1 MQLFAEPTRRGW
13 QQSVQVRATC
23 YEGQSEFQQITV
35 LDTVPFGRMLVLD
48 GATMASEVEEYV
60 YHEMLVHV
68 PMQAHPDPKRVLII
82 GGGDGG
88 ALRRVLEYPL
98 EKATMVEIDGEVVRV
113 SREFLPA
120 IAGDAFDN
128 PHGELIIGDGVRY
141 LRETSEH
148 FDVILVDSTDP
159 IGPAVDLFNDAFYQ
173 HARRALGD
181 CGLIVTQSGSPLVM
195 LDELQTAVAC
205 MRRVFPIVKTYLC
218 SIPLYP
224 GVLWSFTAA
233 STSLD
238 PAAVDPAVV
247 AARLRANGSRTGWYT
262 PDIHRAAFALPNF
275 LGAAL
280 RMQAPDAPPALPLPI
295 AGEDRPVKSG
305 E

>member
-1 MQLFAEPTRRGW
+1 MQAFAEPFRLGW
-13 QQSVQVRATC
+13 QQSVQVREIL
-23 YEGQSEFQQITV
+23 YDGQSDFQHLQV

-48 GATMASEVEEYV
+48 DATQTSVVDEYI

-68 PMQAHPDPKRVLII
+68 PMMTHPDPKRVLVI

-98 EKATMVEIDGEVVRV
+98 DKATMVEIDGEVVRV

-120 IAGDAFDN
+120 IAGDAFTH
-128 PHGELIIGDGVRY
+128 PRGELIIGDGVRY
-141 LRETSEH
+141 LRETTEH

-159 IGPAVDLFNDAFYQ
+159 VGPAVDLFGESFYQ
-173 HARRALGD
+173 DALRALGHD
-181 CGLIVTQSGSPLVM
+181 GIIVTQSGSPLVM
-195 LDELQTAVAC
+195 LDELQAAVTL

-218 SIPLYP
+218 NIPIYP

-233 STSLD
+233 SMSLD
-238 PAAVDPAVV
+238 PSTVLPATI
-247 AARLRANGSRTGWYT
+247 AARLRANGQPTGWYT
-262 PDIHRAAFALPNF
+262 PALHRAAFALPNY

-280 RMQAPDAPPALPLPI
+280 GMQSPDDPAPYSVPI
-295 AGEDRPVKSG
+295 SG
-305 E
+305 

>member
-1 MQLFAEPTRRGW
+1 MRLFAEPLRLGW
-13 QQSVQVRATC
+13 QQAVQVRSTC
-23 YEGQSEFQQITV
+23 YEGQSAFQHIAV

-48 GATMASEVEEYV
+48 EATQTSEVDEYI

-68 PMQAHPDPKRVLII
+68 PMMAHPDPKRVLII

-88 ALRRVLEYPL
+88 ALRRVLEYPVD
-98 EKATMVEIDGEVVRV
+98 KATMVEIDGEVVRV

-120 IAGDAFDN
+120 IAGDAFEQ

-141 LRETSEH
+141 LRETTEH

-159 IGPAVDLFNDAFYQ
+159 IGPAVDLFNDAFYAD
-173 HARRALGD
+173 ARRALGAH
-181 CGLIVTQSGSPLVM
+181 GLIVTQSGSPLVM
-195 LDELQTAVAC
+195 LDELLAAVER

-218 SIPLYP
+218 SIPIYP

-238 PAAVDPAVV
+238 PAAP
-247 AARLRANGSRTGWYT
+247 S
-262 PDIHRAAFALPNF
+262 
-275 LGAAL
+275 
-280 RMQAPDAPPALPLPI
+280 
-295 AGEDRPVKSG
+295 
-305 E
+305 